1 MRRNKPSHSNFASV
15 AGRLLLLAAAMIVG
29 NLGCVDEAV
38 APAEAPVAVLTVFG
52 PSEPL
57 AVGEI
62 VHLSV
67 EAHGPLT
74 PPPPPPPPPPL
85 NLDPGA
91 TRPTVTWT
99 SDRPGIVHV
108 DSLGVATAL
117 APGGAV
123 VTATVGDI
131 SATIQF
137 SVSSSATTDSARLV
151 AFYNATGGA
160 SWTTSTNWL
169 NADSA
174 IGSWYG
180 VDTANNGRV
189 RNLKLPNNNLTDSL
203 GGSQITG
210 LTYLWSLDLSGNN
223 LTGSIPSGMGDLRGL
238 QELELSQNNLTG
250 GIPGELDSLPNL
262 KKLRLRGNQL
272 TGSIPT
278 WLGTHLTLNHLDLHD
293 NSLTGAIPTELGS
306 LSSLVSLG
314 LGNNS
319 LTGAIPTELGSLS
332 SLVSLGL
339 GNNSLTGAIPTELG
353 SLSNLVD
360 LVLINNSLTGAIP
373 SALGNLTK
381 LGRLDLGQNGL
392 TGSIPAEVWDSL
404 TSLTMLFVNNNSGLT
419 GKLPTEVSNLTSL
432 KHLWVST
439 TGLSDTLPSSM
450 TTLSLDGFIYAGT
463 SLCSPADS
471 KFQSWLGTIS
481 LHVGGPTCASDRQ
494 ALDSLASDLVGP
506 TCAGCT
512 NWGTDAPLSTWAGVT
527 LDESGWVNSV
537 HLSGAGLSGRVWSGV
552 ANMYGLQTLDLSD
565 NELTG
570 ETDPIEAPCGFA
582 RISVDDE
589 DRPLPK
595 HPGGLQSLDLSNN
608 RFTAVPSLANLAS
621 LQSLD
626 LSGNDLKGSVP
637 KELGGCMTDLR
648 YLRLSNIG
656 LTEIPPAI
664 FGLFALEHLD
674 LSGNE
679 ISGEIPSELARL
691 TKLRTLDLSGNE
703 LQGEIPS
710 ELARLT
716 QLRSL
721 DLSSNDYQGEIP
733 SELGDLRSLRR
744 LHLSHNGLTGGIPP
758 ELGGLPSLERL
769 DLYGNGLTGGIPPE
783 LGSLSRLEYL
793 DLSENGLTG
802 GVPPELGGLAAL
814 EDLDLSD
821 NSLAGGIPAEF
832 GGLSGLEYLDLSEN
846 GFEGPLPLSLAGLP
860 LRRLHYEGTDLCV
873 PSAASLIAW
882 IESIASHRGTGIYCE
897 AERGALVQFFES
909 AGGADWSR
917 NDNWLTDAA
926 LDDWHGV
933 TADANGQVLSIV
945 LYNNGL
951 EGEIPPALG
960 NLAHL
965 ETLWLGDNALSGRIP
980 PELGELDRL
989 KSLWLGGN
997 ALTGGIPVQLGKL
1010 RRLESLWLDRNALSG
1025 DIPRT
1030 LGWLSRLESLSLDG
1044 NELTGDIPPEL
1055 GDLGRLESLSLDGN
1069 ALTGGIPPE
1078 LSGLARLKSLSL
1090 DGNALD
1096 GPIPPELGGLPGL
1109 RAMSLAFNA
1118 LSGPVPPELGGL
1130 ERARVLDLAGN
1141 PGLSGPLPATLA
1153 GLRLDSLMA
1162 GGTELCAPRD
1172 AAFRA
1177 WLPTVRVSR
1186 VASCGEAM
1194 AYLVQAVQSRTHP
1207 VPLVAGEKGLLR
1219 VFVTAAQTTTAGM
1232 PDVRARF
1239 YLGGTE
1245 THVAE
1250 IAATTTPIPT
1260 EVDEGDLSRSANAE
1274 IPGRIVRPGLEMV
1287 VEIDPEGTLD
1297 PDLGVPTRIPEE
1309 GRMALDVRAVPVLS
1323 LTAIPF
1329 LWSED
1334 PDSAVLADADGMA
1347 ADPDGHPLLEDA
1359 RTLLPVGAVAVAAH
1373 DAVASTS
1380 NDALHLL
1387 HQTEFI
1393 RVFEGGGGHWMG
1405 MMSGPVATARGA
1417 AFRPGRSSFATPG
1430 PGVVAQQLGH
1440 NMSLRP
1446 APCGNVGRTDP
1457 RFPEPDGS
1465 IGAWG
1470 YDFAEGRLVPPDH
1483 KDLMGECAPEWIGE
1497 YHFARALRH
1506 RLFDEGA
1513 LADAGPRAASL
1524 LVWGGIDAD
1533 GRPFLNPAFV
1543 ADAPASLPD
1552 SAGAHALTGRDGD
1565 GGELFSLSFA
1575 MSEPTGF
1582 ARGASSF
1589 VFALPARAEWADE
1602 LASITL
1608 SGPAGTVA
1616 LDGRG
1621 DRPMAIVLDPASG
1634 RVRAVLRGDAAQA
1647 AEAAPAG
1654 RLRTLLSSGIP
1665 DAAAWR
1671 R

>member
-1 MRRNKPSHSNFASV
+1 MSGTADHKPFHSNFASV
-15 AGRLLLLAAAMIVG
+15 AGSVLLAAAMIVW
-29 NLGCVDEAV
+29 NLACVDETV
-38 APAEAPVAVLTVFG
+38 APAEAPVASLTIPG
-52 PSEPL
+52 PAGPL

-62 VHLSV
+62 FHLSV
-67 EAHGPLT
+67 EARGPRGGLIRE
-74 PPPPPPPPPPL
+74 P
-85 NLDPGA
+85 A
-91 TRPTVTWT
+91 VAWT
-99 SDRPGIVHV
+99 SDSPGIVQV
-108 DSLGVATAL
+108 DSSGAATAL
-117 APGGAV
+117 AAGGAV
-123 VTATVGDI
+123 VTATVGDV

-160 SWTTSTNWL
+160 TWTTSTNWL

-174 IGSWYG
+174 IGSWHG

-210 LTYLWSLDLSGNN
+210 LTYLWNLDLSGNT
-223 LTGSIPSGMGDLRGL
+223 LTGSIPSGMSDLRGL
-238 QELELSQNNLTG
+238 QDLDLSQNNLTG

-262 KKLRLRGNQL
+262 KKIRLGGNQLTGAIPTWLGSNHHDELVDLDLGYNQL

-278 WLGTHLTLNHLDLHD
+278 KLGDLTNLRLLQLGHNSLDGTIPTEIGNLSTLVTLGLGG
-293 NSLTGAIPTELGS
+293 NSLTGAIPTEIGK
-306 LSSLVSLG
+306 
-314 LGNNS
+314 
-319 LTGAIPTELGSLS
+319 LT
-332 SLVSLGL
+332 
-339 GNNSLTGAIPTELG
+339 
-353 SLSNLVD
+353 NLID
-360 LVLINNSLTGAIP
+360 LVLVNNSLTGAIP
-373 SALGNLTK
+373 SALGKLTK
-381 LGRLDLGQNGL
+381 LTRLDLGQNGL

-404 TSLTMLFVNNNSGLT
+404 TNLEYLFVNNNSGLT
-419 GKLPTEVSNLTSL
+419 GKLPTAVSNLTSL

-439 TGLSDTLPSSM
+439 TALSDTLPSSM
-450 TTLSLDGFIYAGT
+450 TALSLDGFIYAGT
-463 SLCSPADS
+463 GLCSPADAT
-471 KFQSWLGTIS
+471 FQNWLNTIAT
-481 LHVGGPTCASDRQ
+481 HVGGPTCAADRQ
-494 ALDSLASDLVGP
+494 ALDSLVDDLVSP

-537 HLSGAGLSGRVWSGV
+537 DLSGAGLSGRVWSGV

-582 RISVDDE
+582 PISVDDE
-589 DRPLPK
+589 NRPLPE

-608 RFTAVPSLANLAS
+608 RFTTVPSLANLAS

-626 LSGNDLKGSVP
+626 LSGNDLKGSIP
-637 KELGGCMTDLR
+637 EELGGCMTELR
-648 YLRLSNIG
+648 DLRLSNIG
-656 LTEIPPAI
+656 LTEIPPV
-664 FGLFALEHLD
+664 LFKLVDLEYLD

-679 ISGEIPSELARL
+679 IHGEIPSRLARLERLHTLNLSGNQLQGEIPSELARL
-691 TKLRTLDLSGNE
+691 TKLRSLDLSSNE

-710 ELARLT
+710 ELA
-716 QLRSL
+716 
-721 DLSSNDYQGEIP
+721 
-733 SELGDLRSLRR
+733 DLRNLRR
-744 LHLSHNGLTGGIPP
+744 LHLSHNGLAGGIPP
-758 ELGGLPSLERL
+758 ELGNLSSLERL
-769 DLYGNGLTGGIPPE
+769 DLYGNRLTGGIPPE
-783 LGSLSRLEYL
+783 LGNLSRLEYL
-793 DLSENGLTG
+793 DLSENGFTG
-802 GVPPELGGLAAL
+802 GIPPELGGLRAL
-814 EDLDLSD
+814 EDLDMSD
-821 NSLAGGIPAEF
+821 NSLEGGIPAEL
-832 GGLSGLEYLDLSEN
+832 GDLSGLEYLDISEN
-846 GFEGPLPLSLAGLP
+846 GFEGPLPLSLAGLA
-860 LRRLHYEGTDLCV
+860 LRRFHYEGTDLCV

-882 IESIASHRGTGIYCE
+882 IESIGSHRGTGIFCE

-909 AGGADWSR
+909 TGGSDWSR
-917 NDNWLTDAA
+917 SDNWLTDAA

-933 TADANGQVLSIV
+933 TADPNGKVLSIV

-951 EGEIPPALG
+951 EGEIPPELG
-960 NLAHL
+960 DLVHL
-965 ETLWLGDNALSGRIP
+965 ETLWLGDNSLTGDIP
-980 PELGELDRL
+980 PELGKLRQL

-997 ALTGGIPVQLGKL
+997 DLTGDIPVQLGTL
-1010 RRLESLWLDRNALSG
+1010 RSLESLWLDGNALTG
-1025 DIPRT
+1025 DIPAT
-1030 LGWLSRLESLSLDG
+1030 LGWLARLESLSLDG
-1044 NELTGDIPPEL
+1044 NALTGDIPPEL

-1069 ALTGGIPPE
+1069 DLTGGIPSE

-1096 GPIPPELGGLPGL
+1096 GPIPPELGGLSGL
-1109 RAMSLAFNA
+1109 RSMSLAFNA

-1130 ERARVLDLAGN
+1130 EGARVLDLAGN
-1141 PGLSGPLPATLA
+1141 AELSGPLPETLA

-1172 AAFRA
+1172 AAFQA
-1177 WLPTVRVSR
+1177 WLRTVRVSR

-1219 VFVTAAQTTTAGM
+1219 VFVTAAETTTEGM

-1250 IAATTTPIPT
+1250 IAATATAIPT

-1309 GRMALDVRAVPVLS
+1309 GRMAVEVRDVPVLS

-1329 LWSED
+1329 LWTED
-1334 PDSAVLADADGMA
+1334 PDSAVLADVDGMA

-1373 DAVASTS
+1373 EAVASTS

-1387 HQTEFI
+1387 HQTDFI

-1430 PGVVAQQLGH
+1430 PGVVAQQLGR

-1446 APCGNVGRTDP
+1446 APCGNVGRADP

-1465 IGAWG
+1465 IGSWG

-1513 LADAGPRAASL
+1513 LADAGPRAMSL

-1552 SAGAHALTGRDGD
+1552 SAGAHALTGLDGD

-1575 MSEPTGF
+1575 MSEPTGVG
-1582 ARGASSF
+1582 RGASSF
-1589 VFALPARAEWADE
+1589 VFALPARAGWADE

-1616 LDGRG
+1616 IEGHG

-1634 RVRAVLRGDAAQA
+1634 RVRAVLRGDAAEA

-1654 RLRTLLSSGIP
+1654 RLRTLVSRGIP